1 MSKRKPGAQ
10 PGNHN
15 ALKHGFYS
23 SAFTQHERRLLTQLP
38 NIDLAG
44 EIELIR
50 IANRRFLHALQEDG
64 LPLDVDSQL
73 AALRAVNLSA
83 QSITGLLRAQ
93 ALLSLTASDPRLADA
108 LNLVPSLPSAS
119 SATDSSHAS
128 THPGPKAAAD

>member
-1 MSKRKPGAQ
+1 MSKRKRGAQ

-15 ALKHGFYS
+15 ALKHGLYS

-50 IANRRFLHALQEDG
+50 IANRRFLRALQDG
-64 LPLDVDSQL
+64 DLPLDVDSQL

-83 QSITGLLRAQ
+83 QSITSLLRAQ
-93 ALLSLTASDPRLADA
+93 ALLSLTTSDPRLADA
-108 LNLVPSLPSAS
+108 LDLLPSLPSE
-119 SATDSSHAS
+119 S
-128 THPGPKAAAD
+128 TPS